1 MSKLGNKNYS
11 HISQIALDI
20 VYCWQSFAVE
30 KLFEL
35 TDFYHPENGLDL
47 RTIDIGYSSKNYYSI
62 RFFREK
68 EEFIVNILEKENY
81 FEDYSARNIILNCN
95 LKDLHKNLN
104 EINYINF
111 LELANNFNEK
121 INSINKEKVDYLNM
135 LNDLKN
141 FNKNER
147 YVNELLIELK
157 K

>member
-11 HISQIALDI
+11 HISQIVLDV

-35 TDFYHPENGLDL
+35 KSFYYTDNIECINVYNN
-47 RTIDIGYSSKNYYSI
+47 SKNIYSI
-62 RFFREK
+62 KFTKEK
-68 EEFIVNILEKENY
+68 EEFIINIFKKENIY
-81 FEDYSARNIILNCN
+81 DDFSQRNLFLNCN
-95 LKDLHKNLN
+95 LKDLHNNLN
-104 EINYINF
+104 EIDYKYFIKI
-111 LELANNFNEK
+111 ANDFNEEIKILNEDK
-121 INSINKEKVDYLNM
+121 INCLNI

-141 FNKNER
+141 INKNQR

>member
-11 HISQIALDI
+11 HISQIVLDV

-35 TDFYHPENGLDL
+35 KSFYYTDNIECINVYNN
-47 RTIDIGYSSKNYYSI
+47 SKNIYSI
-62 RFFREK
+62 KFTKEK
-68 EEFIVNILEKENY
+68 EEFIINIFKKENIY
-81 FEDYSARNIILNCN
+81 DDFSQRNLFLNCN
-95 LKDLHKNLN
+95 LKDLHINLN
-104 EINYINF
+104 EIDYKYFIKI
-111 LELANNFNEK
+111 ANDFNEEIKRLNEDK
-121 INSINKEKVDYLNM
+121 INCLNI

-141 FNKNER
+141 FNKNQR

>member
-1 MSKLGNKNYS
+1 MNKLGNKNFS
-11 HISQIALDI
+11 HISQIVLDV

-35 TDFYHPENGLDL
+35 TSFYYTDNIEC
-47 RTIDIGYSSKNYYSI
+47 IDVYNNSKNIYSI
-62 RFFREK
+62 KFRKEK
-68 EEFIVNILEKENY
+68 EEFIVNIFEKANMYDE
-81 FEDYSARNIILNCN
+81 FSIRDLFLTCN

-104 EINYINF
+104 KINYKYFIK
-111 LELANNFNEK
+111 LAHDFNEEIKRLNEDK
-121 INSINKEKVDYLNM
+121 INCLNI

-141 FNKNER
+141 FNKNQR